1 MKHELNE
8 VVLKQTVN
16 IHMVVF
22 SGTQKYIQH
31 YRNITNPQILNTQK
45 QNRTLVSNFSSQL
58 YSVVTDTL
66 KG

>member
-22 SGTQKYIQH
+22 SGTQKYTQH
-31 YRNITNPQILNTQK
+31 YRNITNPQILSTQK